1 MVVYLDDILVT
12 GSTEESHLRAL
23 DEVLSRLD
31 KADLRVQQGKCKILS
46 KSVTYLG
53 HCIDADGLHP
63 LQDKLKL
70 LRKLRHLLQ
79 PPH

>member
-12 GSTEESHLRAL
+12 GSTEESHLQAL

-31 KADLRVQQGKCKILS
+31 KAGLRVKQSKCEFLR

-53 HCIDADGLHP
+53 HRIDVDGLHP
-63 LQDKLKL
+63 GLELSKKF
-70 LRKLRHLLQ
+70 RH
-79 PPH
+79 PPQSPH